1 MFTLST
7 LLAASGFLLT
17 TSHALQFADSSCA
30 ICPPDNQTL
39 TDCGQRFGSCY
50 DFCAES
56 RKEFPIP
63 ECNGVSGEVLLCEY
77 FKSDCGEVYGGCYN
91 SKGPIPGWAI
101 PTCPPEPKPETP
113 KPEQDPTCQ
122 ICVDNA
128 NDCGQWYGECYDFCA
143 EQRKELDIPECNGV
157 SGKKEVCEYMKNE
170 CGKVFGGCYPAEGP
184 IPGWAV
190 PACP

>member
-1 MFTLST
+1 M
-7 LLAASGFLLT
+7 
-17 TSHALQFADSSCA
+17 
-30 ICPPDNQTL
+30 
-39 TDCGQRFGSCY
+39 
-50 DFCAES
+50 
-56 RKEFPIP
+56 
-63 ECNGVSGEVLLCEY
+63 LCEY